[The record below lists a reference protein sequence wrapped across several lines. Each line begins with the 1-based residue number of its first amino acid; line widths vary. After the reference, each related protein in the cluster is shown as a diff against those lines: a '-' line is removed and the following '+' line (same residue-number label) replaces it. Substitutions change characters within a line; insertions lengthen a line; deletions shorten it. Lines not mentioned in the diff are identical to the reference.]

1 MKKKSALGTTGKILG
16 KVALSPFYILKGI
29 WEWSDKLEDD
39 PEPVEKFYCKY
50 CGFESSS
57 LRGLLLNDCVLHP
70 AGRFNGKHEVYEGV
84 KGGKYYCTY
93 CGKESTS
100 IRGLVLQL
108 CPFHPDGNMKGH
120 CLPYEGTL
128 KSTYACKYCGAQS
141 NSIHYLCV
149 GQCVRH
155 PNGRFNGHHVPMR

>member
-84 KGGKYYCTY
+84 KGGKYYCNY

-108 CPFHPDGNMKGH
+108 VPFIRM
-120 CLPYEGTL
+120 ET
-128 KSTYACKYCGAQS
+128 
-141 NSIHYLCV
+141 
-149 GQCVRH
+149 
-155 PNGRFNGHHVPMR
+155 